1 MGSSLRRK
9 TPRPRKGDSEPL
21 SSSSASPYSA
31 GSKCSRAQESDPDGL
46 RTLRYNRGG
55 AERYWGVAKWQ
66 GTGFW
71 SRDRRFE
78 SCRPSPSAR
87 QPEGS
92 LSRPMSEGGTSPPIF
107 AVVLAAGKG
116 TRMKSNRAKVLHTLC
131 GVPMINY
138 VIEATR
144 PLVPER
150 LLVVVGHQAEL
161 VEAVLPEDAEPV
173 LQREQR
179 GTGDAVRVALRAID
193 EEEKGVLLVVNGDG
207 PLISDRTL
215 GELVERHRSAGVGA
229 TVLVAELEDPSGLG
243 RVVEDAGVVRI
254 VEERDATEIER
265 GIGLVNLGLYAFK
278 LSEVRDAIERV
289 EADNGQDE
297 LYLTDVL
304 EIIGRRSRAVTYRLK
319 DLEEANLVNDRSQ
332 LARAEEILR
341 RRILDAHMR
350 DGVTVRDPVSTHI
363 EASVE
368 IGRDTVIL
376 PGTFLRGNTKIGS
389 DCVVG
394 PSTDLLD
401 TVVEDGARVEHSVG
415 RGAEVGEG
423 ATVGPYAFLRPGT
436 VLGPEAKVGAY
447 CEVKN
452 SRVGKGSKVP
462 HLSYVGDAE
471 IGEDANLG
479 AGTITANY
487 DGVKKNRTTI
497 GDGAFTGV
505 NTNLIAP
512 VTIGEGAYLG
522 AGSVV
527 NKDIPPGKLAVGMPA
542 RVIRDAPEFLRKAS
556 KSEDAEG
563 ERPESETED

>member
-1 MGSSLRRK
+1 L
-9 TPRPRKGDSEPL
+9 
-21 SSSSASPYSA
+21 
-31 GSKCSRAQESDPDGL
+31 
-46 RTLRYNRGG
+46 
-55 AERYWGVAKWQ
+55 
-66 GTGFW
+66 
-71 SRDRRFE
+71 
-78 SCRPSPSAR
+78 
-87 QPEGS
+87 
-92 LSRPMSEGGTSPPIF
+92 PPIF

-131 GVPMINY
+131 GVPMVNY
-138 VIEATR
+138 VIEAIR
-144 PLVPER
+144 PLAPER

-173 LQREQR
+173 VQKEQL
-179 GTGDAVRVALRAID
+179 GTGDAVRVALGTLEG
-193 EEEKGVLLVVNGDG
+193 EEEGVLLVINGDG
-207 PLISDRTL
+207 PLISEQTL

-229 TVLVAELEDPSGLG
+229 TVLVAELDDPSGLG
-243 RVVEDAGVVRI
+243 RVVEEAGVVRI
-254 VEERDATEIER
+254 VEERDTTETES
-265 GIGLVNLGLYAFK
+265 GIKLVNLGLYAFE
-278 LSEVRDAIERV
+278 LSEIRDALSDLTSEN
-289 EADNGQDE
+289 EQGE

-304 EIIGRRSRAVTYRLK
+304 EIIGRSSRAVTYRLK
-319 DLEEANLVNDRSQ
+319 NPEEANLVNDRSQ

-389 DCVVG
+389 DCVIG
-394 PSTDLLD
+394 PSADLLD
-401 TVVEDGARVEHSVG
+401 TVVADGARVEHSVG
-415 RGAEVGEG
+415 RGAQVGEG
-423 ATVGPYAFLRPGT
+423 ASVGPYAFLRPGT
-436 VLGPEAKVGAY
+436 VLGPEVKVGAY

-452 SRVGKGSKVP
+452 TRVGRGSKVP

-471 IGEDANLG
+471 IGEGANLG

-487 DGVKKNRTTI
+487 DGVKKNRTKI

-512 VTIGEGAYLG
+512 VTIGDGAYLG

-542 RVIRDAPEFLRKAS
+542 RVIRDAPGRARKDG
-556 KSEDAEG
+556 EER
-563 ERPESETED
+563 ERPETETED

>member
-1 MGSSLRRK
+1 MPESS
-9 TPRPRKGDSEPL
+9 
-21 SSSSASPYSA
+21 
-31 GSKCSRAQESDPDGL
+31 
-46 RTLRYNRGG
+46 
-55 AERYWGVAKWQ
+55 
-66 GTGFW
+66 
-71 SRDRRFE
+71 
-78 SCRPSPSAR
+78 
-87 QPEGS
+87 
-92 LSRPMSEGGTSPPIF
+92 PIF

-131 GVPMINY
+131 GVPMVNY

-144 PLVPER
+144 PLLPEG
-150 LLVVVGHQAEL
+150 LFVVVGHQADL
-161 VEAVLPEDAEPV
+161 VEAVLPGDAQAV
-173 LQREQR
+173 LQEEQL
-179 GTGDAVRVALRAID
+179 GTGDAVRVALASLAG
-193 EEEKGVLLVVNGDG
+193 EEEGVLLVVNGDG
-207 PLISDRTL
+207 PLISERTL
-215 GELVERHRSAGVGA
+215 GELLERHRSAGVGA
-229 TVLVAELEDPSGLG
+229 TVLVAELDDPGGLG
-243 RVVEDAGVVRI
+243 RVVEDAGVGRI
-254 VEERDATEIER
+254 VEERKASEAEKEIR
-265 GIGLVNLGLYAFK
+265 LVNLGLYAFD
-278 LSEVRDAIERV
+278 LPEIRDAIGRV
-289 EADNGQDE
+289 EADSAQGE

-304 EIIGRRSRAVTYRLK
+304 GIIGLRSRAVTYHLK
-319 DLEEANLVNDRSQ
+319 NLEEANLVNDRSQ

-376 PGTFLRGNTKIGS
+376 PGTFLRGSTKIGS
-389 DCVVG
+389 DCVIG
-394 PSTDLLD
+394 PSAGPLATA
-401 TVVEDGARVEHSVG
+401 VGDGALVEHSVG

-423 ATVGPYAFLRPGT
+423 ASVGPYAFLRPGT
-436 VLGPEAKVGAY
+436 VLGPEVKVGAY

-452 SRVGKGSKVP
+452 TRVGRGSKIP

-487 DGVKKNRTTI
+487 DGVNKNRTKI
-497 GDGAFTGV
+497 GDKAFTGV

-542 RVIRDAPEFLRKAS
+542 RVIRDAPGRARK
-556 KSEDAEG
+556 DG
-563 ERPESETED
+563 EERERQETETED

>member
-1 MGSSLRRK
+1 
-9 TPRPRKGDSEPL
+9 
-21 SSSSASPYSA
+21 
-31 GSKCSRAQESDPDGL
+31 
-46 RTLRYNRGG
+46 
-55 AERYWGVAKWQ
+55 
-66 GTGFW
+66 
-71 SRDRRFE
+71 
-78 SCRPSPSAR
+78 
-87 QPEGS
+87 
-92 LSRPMSEGGTSPPIF
+92 MSEGGTLAPVF

-131 GVPMINY
+131 GVPMVNY
-138 VIEATR
+138 VIEAIR

-161 VEAVLPEDAEPV
+161 VEAALPEDAEPV
-173 LQREQR
+173 VQKEQL
-179 GTGDAVRVALRAID
+179 GTGDAVRVALGALEG
-193 EEEKGVLLVVNGDG
+193 EEGGMLLVVNGDG
-207 PLISDRTL
+207 PLISERTL
-215 GELVERHRSAGVGA
+215 NELVERHRSAGVGA
-229 TVLVAELEDPSGLG
+229 TVLVAELDDPSGLG

-254 VEERDATEIER
+254 VEERDTTDAER
-265 GIGLVNLGLYAFK
+265 EIGLVNLGLYAFE
-278 LSEVRDAIERV
+278 LSEVRDALGEV
-289 EADNGQDE
+289 ASDNEKGE

-319 DLEEANLVNDRSQ
+319 NPDEANLVNDRSQ

-350 DGVTVRDPVSTHI
+350 EGVTVRDPVSTHI

-376 PGTFLRGNTKIGS
+376 PGTFLRGSTKIGS
-389 DCVVG
+389 DCVIG

-401 TVVEDGARVEHSVG
+401 TVVADGARVEHSVG
-415 RGAEVGEG
+415 RGAEVGPG
-423 ATVGPYAFLRPGT
+423 ASVGPYAFLRPGT
-436 VLGPEAKVGAY
+436 VLGPEVKVGAY

-452 SRVGKGSKVP
+452 TWVGRGSKIP

-487 DGVKKNRTTI
+487 DGVNKNRTKI
-497 GDGAFTGV
+497 GDKAFTGV

-542 RVIRDAPEFLRKAS
+542 RVIRDAPGRERR
-556 KSEDAEG
+556 
-563 ERPESETED
+563 RPETETED

>member
-1 MGSSLRRK
+1 
-9 TPRPRKGDSEPL
+9 
-21 SSSSASPYSA
+21 
-31 GSKCSRAQESDPDGL
+31 
-46 RTLRYNRGG
+46 
-55 AERYWGVAKWQ
+55 
-66 GTGFW
+66 
-71 SRDRRFE
+71 
-78 SCRPSPSAR
+78 
-87 QPEGS
+87 
-92 LSRPMSEGGTSPPIF
+92 MSQGGTLPQTF

-131 GVPMINY
+131 GVPMVNY
-138 VIEATR
+138 VIVA
-144 PLVPER
+144 LKSLAPER
-150 LLVVVGHQAEL
+150 LLVVVGHQAD
-161 VEAVLPEDAEPV
+161 VVRGVLPEEAETV
-173 LQREQR
+173 LQREQL
-179 GTGDAVRVALRAID
+179 GTGDAVRVALEALEG
-193 EEEKGVLLVVNGDG
+193 EEEGVLLVVNGDG

-215 GELVERHRSAGVGA
+215 EELVERHRSAGVGA
-229 TVLVAELEDPSGLG
+229 TVLVAELEDPRGLG

-254 VEERDATEIER
+254 VEERDTTEEER
-265 GIGLVNLGLYAFK
+265 AIGLVNLGLYAFD
-278 LSEVRDAIERV
+278 LSEIRDAIGKV
-289 EADNGQDE
+289 NADNGQGE

-350 DGVTVRDPVSTHI
+350 EGVTVRDPVSTHI

-376 PGTFLRGNTKIGS
+376 PGSFLRGATKIGS
-389 DCVVG
+389 DCVIG
-394 PSTDLLD
+394 PSADLLD
-401 TVVEDGARVEHSVG
+401 TVVGDGARVEHSVG

-436 VLGPEAKVGAY
+436 VLGPDVKVGAY

-452 SRVGKGSKVP
+452 TRVGRGSKVP

-487 DGVKKNRTTI
+487 DGVNKHRTTI

-512 VTIGEGAYLG
+512 VTIGDGAYLG

-542 RVIRDAPEFLRKAS
+542 RVIRDAPGRAKH
-556 KSEDAEG
+556 KDR
-563 ERPESETED
+563 RPRDETEG